1 MIVQLMPRRNRPI
14 KHIYTKLVINDNCSP
29 KRKFGSER
37 EALRA
42 AEFQM
47 LVNPNLELSVY
58 RCNICL
64 KWHLTRQSTTK
75 D

>member
-14 KHIYTKLVINDNCSP
+14 KHIHTKLVINDNCNP

-42 AEFQM
+42 AEYQM
-47 LVNPNLELSVY
+47 LINPNLDLAVY
-58 RCNICL
+58 QCDVCF
-64 KWHLTRQSTTK
+64 KWHLTRQTK
-75 D
+75 PRS